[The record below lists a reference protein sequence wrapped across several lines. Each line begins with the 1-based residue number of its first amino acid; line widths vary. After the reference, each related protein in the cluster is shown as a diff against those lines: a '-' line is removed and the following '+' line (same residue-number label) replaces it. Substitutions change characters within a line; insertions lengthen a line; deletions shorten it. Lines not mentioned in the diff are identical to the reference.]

1 MSMHF
6 RVSTSVVHVCVSIHP
21 CDTCMCT
28 CVCIFV
34 CESEYTSALRVCV
47 SVHLTRVSVRVHL
60 RVGVSVRPCGTASG
74 ALLFPQTWRTLLAEE
89 RSVDPAVWSG

>member
-1 MSMHF
+1 MCVHF
-6 RVSTSVVHVCVSIHP
+6 CVSLSIHLRY
-21 CDTCMCT
+21 
-28 CVCIFV
+28 VC
-34 CESEYTSALRVCV
+34 VCV
-47 SVHLTRVSVRVHL
+47 SVHLTRVSVRVRVRL